1 MQFHEPSRW
10 SEEILVKIKRFW
22 KDLETKYY
30 IDSKYYSFYLYFLLK
45 LSTKN
50 YEFQKNL

>member
-1 MQFHEPSRW
+1 MQFHEQSRW

-30 IDSKYYSFYLYFLLK
+30 IDSKYYLSSFFLFLLSLK
-45 LSTKN
+45 TVN
-50 YEFQKNL
+50 